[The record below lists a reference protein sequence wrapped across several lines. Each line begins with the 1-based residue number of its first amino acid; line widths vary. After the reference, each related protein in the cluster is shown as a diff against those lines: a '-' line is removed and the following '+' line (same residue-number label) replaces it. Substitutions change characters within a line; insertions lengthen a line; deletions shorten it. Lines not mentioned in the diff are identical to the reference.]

1 VKPEGAQIGGS
12 KSGPLDSGPQSEAGS
27 GEAVTTAPAHRPG
40 VFLMTDSFQT
50 GGSERQFVELA
61 RALHPGMYRV
71 HLGCLQTKGTL
82 QKDIGP
88 VEHFDLGGSLYRLQS
103 MRTRYRL
110 ANYLRRSEIAIA
122 HAFDFYTNLAL
133 IPAAKLA
140 RTPVVIGS
148 QRQLGDLLT
157 PNQRRTQLAMFRW
170 ADCVVCNSK
179 AAAER
184 LLKQGLKGDKLRV
197 IGNGLPPASFA
208 QTVPLVPRRP
218 GVFRV
223 GMIARMNARSKNHQ
237 IVLKVAAR
245 LKNRLKNC
253 EIVFVGDG
261 PLRPELE
268 RQAEELGI
276 SDLVQFLGDRRDIP
290 AILASLDAT
299 VLPSASESLSN
310 AILESMA
317 AGVPVIANDVGGNA
331 ELVSD
336 NRGILLPPENEQAL
350 EQALLKVAS
359 DAPLREAMGRSAKIF
374 AHENFAIERMRQQ
387 YDDLYA
393 ELLDRKGWRA
403 KSSNTRAGEASL
415 HRPLRVTIVAASLRY
430 VGGQSVQADLL
441 LKHWQNDSDVLAELI
456 PIDPPFPLGL
466 KWAEKIP
473 VLRTLVR
480 EPLYMLGLWHGLK
493 EADIAHIFS
502 ASYWSFLIAPVPAW
516 LVARL
521 RKTKVLLHYH
531 SGEARDHLRRFRTA
545 SSMLGRMDVIVVPS
559 GYLVDVFAEF
569 RLKAKVVPN
578 IFDLS
583 QFSFRPRKPL
593 RPHFVCTRGFHPYYR
608 VDLVVQAFASVQKV
622 YPEARL
628 DLAGGGPIERDIRD
642 LVLKLNLSGVRF
654 LGVVSR
660 QEIGQVYEAADIFV
674 NASSLDNMPV
684 SILEAF
690 ASGAPVVSTA
700 PEGMSYLV
708 DHERTGLLSPPGDA
722 AWLAEN
728 ILRLLKDGELAARL
742 AANAYEESSRY
753 RWAAVRES
761 WLGAYRELMAGS
773 HTAIHAARF
782 LGGTEV
788 DRGGI

>member
-1 VKPEGAQIGGS
+1 VKPDAAQIDGS
-12 KSGPLDSGPQSEAGS
+12 KSGRLNSRPQGESGFGQ
-27 GEAVTTAPAHRPG
+27 AVTASTAHAPG
-40 VFLMTDSFQT
+40 IFLMTDSFQT

-122 HAFDFYTNLAL
+122 HAFDYYTNLAL
-133 IPAAKLA
+133 IPSAKLA

-157 PNQRRTQLAMFRW
+157 PNQRRAQLAMFRW
-170 ADCVVCNSK
+170 ADCVICNSK

-184 LLKQGLKGDKLRV
+184 LLKQGLRADKLRV
-197 IGNGLPPASFA
+197 IGNGLPPAAFA
-208 QTVPLVPRRP
+208 QTMPVMPRRP

-245 LKNRLKNC
+245 LKNRLKNL

-261 PLRPELE
+261 PLRSELE
-268 RQAEELGI
+268 REAEELGI

-317 AGVPVIANDVGGNA
+317 SGVPVIANDVGGNA

-336 NRGILLPPENEQAL
+336 DRGILLPPENEQAL
-350 EQALLKVAS
+350 EQALLKIAS
-359 DAPLREAMGRSAKIF
+359 DAPLREAMGRSAKAF
-374 AHENFAIERMRQQ
+374 AHENFTTERMRQQ
-387 YDDLYA
+387 YDGLYA
-393 ELLDRKGWRA
+393 ELLDRKGWRS
-403 KSSNTRAGEASL
+403 KSSNTRPGEASF

-441 LKHWQNDSDVLAELI
+441 LKHWQNDADVLAELI

-466 KWAEKIP
+466 KWAEKVP
-473 VLRTLVR
+473 VLRTVVR
-480 EPLYMLGLWHGLK
+480 EPLYLLALWRGLK

-502 ASYWSFLIAPVPAW
+502 ASYWSFLIASAPAW

-521 RKTKVLLHYH
+521 RKQKVLLHYH

-569 RLKAKVVPN
+569 GLKAEVVPN

-593 RPHFVCTRGFHPYYR
+593 RPHLVCTRGFHPYYR

-622 YPEARL
+622 YPQARL
-628 DLAGGGPIERDIRD
+628 DLAGGGPVEGEVRD
-642 LVLKLNLSGVRF
+642 LVQKRNLSGVRF

-660 QEIGQVYEAADIFV
+660 QEIGRVYEAADIFV

-690 ASGAPVVSTA
+690 ASGTPVVSTA

-708 DHERTGLLSPPGDA
+708 HHERTGLLSPTGNA
-722 AWLAEN
+722 ALLAEN
-728 ILRLLKDGELAARL
+728 ILRLLRDQELAARL
-742 AANAYEESSRY
+742 ADNAYEESSRY
-753 RWAAVRES
+753 RWTAVRES
-761 WLGAYRELMAGS
+761 WLGAYRELVARSHSDSRTAVSAG
-773 HTAIHAARF
+773 
-782 LGGTEV
+782 
-788 DRGGI
+788 D

>member
-1 VKPEGAQIGGS
+1 VKPDAAQIDGS
-12 KSGPLDSGPQSEAGS
+12 KSGRLNSRPQGESGFGQ
-27 GEAVTTAPAHRPG
+27 AVTASTAHAPG
-40 VFLMTDSFQT
+40 IFLMTDSFQT

-122 HAFDFYTNLAL
+122 HAFDYYTNLAL
-133 IPAAKLA
+133 IPSAKLA

-157 PNQRRTQLAMFRW
+157 PNQRRAQLAMFRW
-170 ADCVVCNSK
+170 ADCVICNSK

-184 LLKQGLKGDKLRV
+184 LLKQGLRADKLRV
-197 IGNGLPPASFA
+197 IGNGLPPAAFA
-208 QTVPLVPRRP
+208 QTMPVMPRRP

-245 LKNRLKNC
+245 LKNRLKNL

-261 PLRPELE
+261 PLRSELE
-268 RQAEELGI
+268 REAEELGI

-317 AGVPVIANDVGGNA
+317 GGVPVIANDVGGNA

-336 NRGILLPPENEQAL
+336 DRGILLPPENEQAL
-350 EQALLKVAS
+350 EQALLKIAS
-359 DAPLREAMGRSAKIF
+359 DAPLREAMGRSAKAF
-374 AHENFAIERMRQQ
+374 AHENFTTERMRQQ
-387 YDDLYA
+387 YDGLYA
-393 ELLDRKGWRA
+393 ELLDRKGWRS
-403 KSSNTRAGEASL
+403 KSSNTRPGEASF

-441 LKHWQNDSDVLAELI
+441 LKHWQNDADVLAELI

-473 VLRTLVR
+473 VLRTVVR
-480 EPLYMLGLWHGLK
+480 EPLYVLALWRGLK

-502 ASYWSFLIAPVPAW
+502 ASYWSFLIASAPAW

-521 RKTKVLLHYH
+521 RKQKVLLHYH

-569 RLKAKVVPN
+569 GLKAEVVPN

-593 RPHFVCTRGFHPYYR
+593 RPHLVCTRGFHPYYR

-622 YPEARL
+622 YPQARL
-628 DLAGGGPIERDIRD
+628 DLAGGGPVEGEVRD
-642 LVLKLNLSGVRF
+642 LVQKRNLSGVRF

-660 QEIGQVYEAADIFV
+660 QEIGRVYEAADIFV

-690 ASGAPVVSTA
+690 ASGTPVVSTA

-708 DHERTGLLSPPGDA
+708 HHERTGLLSPTGNA
-722 AWLAEN
+722 ALLAEN
-728 ILRLLKDGELAARL
+728 ILRLLRDQELAARL
-742 AANAYEESSRY
+742 ADNAYEESSRY
-753 RWAAVRES
+753 RWTAVRES
-761 WLGAYRELMAGS
+761 WLGAYRELVARSHSDSRTAVSAG
-773 HTAIHAARF
+773 
-782 LGGTEV
+782 
-788 DRGGI
+788 D

>member
-1 VKPEGAQIGGS
+1 MKPEAAQIGES
-12 KSGPLDSGPQSEAGS
+12 KSGRLNSGPQSES
-27 GEAVTTAPAHRPG
+27 GFGQAVTASTGHAPG

-61 RALHPGMYRV
+61 RALHPGMYRI
-71 HLGCLQTKGTL
+71 HLGCLQTKGPL
-82 QKDIGP
+82 QKNIGP

-103 MRTRYRL
+103 MRMRYRL

-122 HAFDFYTNLAL
+122 HAFDYYTNLAL
-133 IPAAKLA
+133 IPSAKLA

-157 PNQRRTQLAMFRW
+157 PNQRRAQLAMFRW
-170 ADCVVCNSK
+170 ADCVICNSK

-184 LLKQGLKGDKLRV
+184 LLKHGLRADKLRV
-197 IGNGLPPASFA
+197 IGNGLPPAAFA
-208 QTVPLVPRRP
+208 QTVPVMPRQP

-245 LKNRLKNC
+245 LKNRLKNF

-261 PLRPELE
+261 PLRVQLE
-268 RQAEELGI
+268 REAEELGV

-299 VLPSASESLSN
+299 VLASSSESLSN

-317 AGVPVIANDVGGNA
+317 GGVPVIANDVGGNA

-336 NRGILLPPENEQAL
+336 DRGILLPPENEQAL
-350 EQALLKVAS
+350 EQALLKIAS
-359 DAPLREAMGRSAKIF
+359 DAPLREAMGRRARAF
-374 AHENFAIERMRQQ
+374 AHENFTTERMRQQ
-387 YDDLYA
+387 YEGLYA
-393 ELLDRKGWRA
+393 ELLDRKGWRS
-403 KSSNTRAGEASL
+403 KSSNTRAAGASF

-441 LKHWQNDSDVLAELI
+441 LKHWQNDPDVLAELI

-473 VLRTLVR
+473 VLRTMVR
-480 EPLYMLGLWHGLK
+480 EPLYVLALWRGLK

-502 ASYWSFLIAPVPAW
+502 ASYWSFLIAPAPAW

-521 RKTKVLLHYH
+521 RKKKVLLHYH

-569 RLKAKVVPN
+569 GLKAEAVPN

-593 RPHFVCTRGFHPYYR
+593 RPHLVCTRGFHPYYR

-628 DLAGGGPIERDIRD
+628 DLAGGGPIEGEIRD
-642 LVLKLNLSGVRF
+642 LVQKRNLSGVRF

-660 QEIGQVYEAADIFV
+660 QEIGRVYEAADIFV

-690 ASGAPVVSTA
+690 ASGTSVVSTA

-708 DHERTGLLSPPGDA
+708 DHERTGLLSPAGDA
-722 AWLAEN
+722 ALLAEN
-728 ILRLLKDGELAARL
+728 ILRLLRDQELAARL
-742 AANAYEESSRY
+742 ADNAYEESSRY
-753 RWAAVRES
+753 RWSAVRES
-761 WLGAYRELMAGS
+761 WLGSYRELMAGS
-773 HTAIHAARF
+773 HSDSRNAVSARN
-782 LGGTEV
+782 
-788 DRGGI
+788 